1 MNILFDGCVPR
12 PLRKYLIGHNV
23 KTAQENNWSE
33 LRNGDLLQAA
43 ENQFDVFVTS
53 DKNIR
58 YQQNLAGRRI
68 AITVLPTN
76 HWPVLRLMTDRIA
89 ATINQ
94 LKPGDFV
101 EIEPDLKS

>member
-12 PLRKYLIGHNV
+12 ALRKYLIGHIV

-33 LRNGDLLQAA
+33 LRNGDLLEAA
-43 ENQFDVFVTS
+43 EKQFDVFVTS
-53 DKNIR
+53 DKNIK
-58 YQQNLAGRRI
+58 YQQILAGRRI
-68 AITVLPTN
+68 AITALPTN
-76 HWPVLRLMTDRIA
+76 HWPVLRLMTDQIA

-101 EIEPDLKS
+101 EIATDFKP

>member
-76 HWPVLRLMTDRIA
+76 HWTVLRLMTDRIA

-101 EIEPDLKS
+101 EIETDLRS